1 MYYCF
6 ITQYL
11 VLEKIVPKPFM
22 GPDNLHL
29 NIRRFREQ
37 KGFSQ
42 SSMADE
48 LGIGRTTYINFETG
62 KTRLYCKTLEKLARY
77 FGVTEEEIL
86 RNGREDELLKET
98 VESSE
103 NEKRIIIKEYETRLT
118 SMAEK
123 LEAARKVILSN
134 ERTIRTL
141 SEINKFLLSQLRK
154 ND

>member
-1 MYYCF
+1 
-6 ITQYL
+6 
-11 VLEKIVPKPFM
+11 M
-22 GPDNLHL
+22 GSDKLHL

-37 KGFSQ
+37 NGFSQ

-86 RNGREDELLKET
+86 RNGEEDGLLEDAAK
-98 VESSE
+98 SSE
-103 NEKRIIIKEYETRLT
+103 KEKQAIIREYEDRL
-118 SMAEK
+118 SALSEK
-123 LEAARKVILSN
+123 LEAAKKILESN

-141 SEINKFLLSQLRK
+141 SETNEFLLSQLHK

>member
-1 MYYCF
+1 
-6 ITQYL
+6 
-11 VLEKIVPKPFM
+11 M
-22 GPDNLHL
+22 GSDKLHL

-37 KGFSQ
+37 NGFSQ

-86 RNGREDELLKET
+86 RNGEKNEILEDSSRSSEDEKLA
-98 VESSE
+98 
-103 NEKRIIIKEYETRLT
+103 IIKEYESRL
-118 SMAEK
+118 SALAEK
-123 LEAARKVILSN
+123 LEAAKKILESN

-141 SEINKFLLSQLRK
+141 SETNEFLLSQLHK

>member
-1 MYYCF
+1 
-6 ITQYL
+6 
-11 VLEKIVPKPFM
+11 M
-22 GPDNLHL
+22 GSDKLHL

-37 KGFSQ
+37 NGFSQ

-48 LGIGRTTYINFETG
+48 LGIGRTTYVNFETG

-86 RNGREDELLKET
+86 SGGNDEDLLKESARSA
-98 VESSE
+98 EE
-103 NEKRIIIKEYETRLT
+103 QRQAIIAEYESRLAAM
-118 SMAEK
+118 SEK
-123 LEAARKVILSN
+123 LESARELVKVH

-141 SEINKFLLSQLRK
+141 TETNAFLISQLHK

>member
-1 MYYCF
+1 MA
-6 ITQYL
+6 QYL
-11 VLEKIVPKPFM
+11 VLGKIVPKPFM
-22 GPDNLHL
+22 GSDNLHM

-37 KGFSQ
+37 NGFSQ

-86 RNGREDELLKET
+86 RNGQDDDLLKET
-98 VESSE
+98 AQSSE
-103 NEKRIIIKEYETRLT
+103 SEKLLAVIKEYETRL
-118 SMAEK
+118 SAMAER
-123 LEAARKVILSN
+123 LEATRKIIQSN
-134 ERTIRTL
+134 ERTIKTL
-141 SEINKFLLSQLRK
+141 SETNEFLLSQLHK

>member
-1 MYYCF
+1 
-6 ITQYL
+6 
-11 VLEKIVPKPFM
+11 M